1 MVSGNGS
8 GEQVIALTGVSG
20 LLAQRLLP
28 LLDAN
33 PAVDRIVGLDVRD
46 PARLARKLEFQRV
59 DVLSTD
65 LAPYLRG
72 VHTVVHLALSL
83 DPMLDDEELSKR
95 VHVEGT
101 RRLLDAAAA
110 ANVTKFVVPSTTA
123 VYGAWANNPVP
134 LTEDAPLRPSPGFF
148 GASVMAECERL
159 VAEWERAQAGRVGT
173 RLRLAPVIGAG
184 HDTLFAAAALGH
196 APVRVRGANAPVQVV
211 HIDDAATALELAT
224 VNDLEGAYNAAC
236 DGWLDADEAA
246 ALWPNRRAPG
256 IPYEMAERYLKTTF
270 NTGVGETPPEALPYF
285 VHPWVTANDRLK
297 AAGWKPNHSN
307 DEAVLLSTPSS
318 EQSLLPL
325 IAGGAAVAA
334 GAMAAAWWMT
344 RRARRRRALAS

>member
-8 GEQVIALTGVSG
+8 GERVIALTGVSG

-59 DVLSTD
+59 DVLSAE

-72 VHTVVHLALSL
+72 VDTVVHLALSL
-83 DPMLDDEELSKR
+83 DPMLDDEDLSKR

-101 RRLLDAAAA
+101 RRLLHAAAA

-159 VAEWERAQAGRVGT
+159 AAEWERAQPGRIGT

-184 HDTLFAAAALGH
+184 THSLFASAALGH
-196 APVRVRGANAPVQVV
+196 APVRVRGANVPVQVV

-224 VNDLEGAYNAAC
+224 VKDLDGAYNAAC
-236 DGWLDADEAA
+236 DGWLDAEEAA
-246 ALWPNRRAPG
+246 ALWPNRRPPA
-256 IPYEMAERYLKTTF
+256 IPIEMAERYLKATF
-270 NTGVGETPPEALPYF
+270 NTGMGETPPEALPYF
-285 VHPWVTANDRLK
+285 VHSWVTANDRLK

-307 DEAVLLSTPSS
+307 DEAILLATPSS
-318 EQSLLPL
+318 EPSLIPWL
-325 IAGGAAVAA
+325 AGGAAVAT
-334 GAMAAAWWMT
+334 GAIATTWWLS
-344 RRARRRRALAS
+344 RRARRKRRAGS